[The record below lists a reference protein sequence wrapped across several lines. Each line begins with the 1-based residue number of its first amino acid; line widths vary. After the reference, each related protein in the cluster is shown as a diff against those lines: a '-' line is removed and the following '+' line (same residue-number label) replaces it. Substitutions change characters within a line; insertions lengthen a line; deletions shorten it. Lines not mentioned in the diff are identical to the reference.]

1 MAAQTNMAS
10 SRCEAPSFGE
20 AFPCLLFPFALFQSL
35 ELAVPLFS
43 AFLPLPLIFSSILSF
58 TRGRLLGFYPSSTLW
73 ICYPLFVYLLISKHQ
88 KY

>member
-43 AFLPLPLIFSSILSF
+43 AFLSLSSSAPFSPLLEADSWASILLQPS
-58 TRGRLLGFYPSSTLW
+58 GFVTLFLF
-73 ICYPLFVYLLISKHQ
+73 IC
-88 KY
+88 